1 MPSHLR
7 LSDEDPPQL
16 SIIIPCLNE
25 AGHLPALLADLN
37 KQRRLHSEVLL
48 ADGSSTDN
56 SAAIAREHG
65 ARVIESN
72 PGRGRQMNIAVQQA
86 RGEWLLFLHADSRLS
101 DIRQLSRALRCLKQA
116 GHVRVAGHFRL
127 QFMREEKPQN
137 PWLFR
142 YMQAKTALNRPYCVN
157 GDQGMLLHRDYF
169 YMLGGFDESL
179 PFMEDLRL
187 AERITHVGE
196 ATGRWITLPGVLQTS
211 ARRFET
217 EGAQQ
222 RYLLMMLMVIAAT
235 ADLPEFFERAPKLY
249 QSQDQT
255 GRILLTPYFRL
266 YATILRERGYLRTF
280 MAMGRLGRYHWWQVF
295 FRLDVLFGL
304 QKRPFLAFYDRVIGP
319 LTENPVGDA
328 FSALFAWTVGM
339 GLLRPYFRLREH
351 KALKHRQKDQAND

>member
-116 GHVRVAGHFRL
+116 
-127 QFMREEKPQN
+127 
-137 PWLFR
+137 
-142 YMQAKTALNRPYCVN
+142 
-157 GDQGMLLHRDYF
+157 
-169 YMLGGFDESL
+169 
-179 PFMEDLRL
+179 
-187 AERITHVGE
+187 
-196 ATGRWITLPGVLQTS
+196 
-211 ARRFET
+211 
-217 EGAQQ
+217 
-222 RYLLMMLMVIAAT
+222 
-235 ADLPEFFERAPKLY
+235 
-249 QSQDQT
+249 
-255 GRILLTPYFRL
+255 
-266 YATILRERGYLRTF
+266 
-280 MAMGRLGRYHWWQVF
+280 
-295 FRLDVLFGL
+295 
-304 QKRPFLAFYDRVIGP
+304 
-319 LTENPVGDA
+319 
-328 FSALFAWTVGM
+328 
-339 GLLRPYFRLREH
+339 
-351 KALKHRQKDQAND
+351 